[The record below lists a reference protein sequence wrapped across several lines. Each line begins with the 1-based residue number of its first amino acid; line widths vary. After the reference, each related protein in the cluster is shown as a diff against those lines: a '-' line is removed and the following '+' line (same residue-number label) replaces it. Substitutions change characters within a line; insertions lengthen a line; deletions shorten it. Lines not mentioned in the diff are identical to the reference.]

1 MRCSSPW
8 HLHWGSNEKK
18 KEKEKDR
25 TSSLSS
31 CTRSGL
37 TTRLPRFPIKS
48 KPRPSTAKDLGAAA
62 KKALIFNASADEYK
76 KEEADDER
84 KERGIFLF
92 VPNGLLAS
100 YFPFLSS
107 GIAFIRSRN
116 MKKKKKEKKKD
127 GSCHNLSV
135 VSAREAGLPLA
146 GLTEGKGEEGGRP
159 SSYIRHPFFASR
171 PSIYY
176 YTHIYRPFDPKRRR
190 RRPYWYIDMNAA
202 DGISFWTRPINLLFG
217 RRGNSS
223 RRTLFS
229 SSIHFSFFSP
239 PPFFRHP
246 ICHTSSTARLLL
258 QWSIAPNRRIGYF
271 LYIFHYRKKKKNFK
285 AGFRSFLFI
294 PPVACQNAREDNGKQ

>member
-1 MRCSSPW
+1 MDV
-8 HLHWGSNEKK
+8 HWLCVARLPGISTGDLTKKK

-146 GLTEGKGEEGGRP
+146 GLTEGKGEEGGLP
-159 SSYIRHPFFASR
+159 HISATPFSLRA
-171 PSIYY
+171 
-176 YTHIYRPFDPKRRR
+176 
-190 RRPYWYIDMNAA
+190 RPYTTTHTYIDPLTRS
-202 DGISFWTRPINLLFG
+202 DGDDD
-217 RRGNSS
+217 
-223 RRTLFS
+223 
-229 SSIHFSFFSP
+229 
-239 PPFFRHP
+239 
-246 ICHTSSTARLLL
+246 
-258 QWSIAPNRRIGYF
+258 RID
-271 LYIFHYRKKKKNFK
+271 I
-285 AGFRSFLFI
+285 
-294 PPVACQNAREDNGKQ
+294 